1 LPVPV
6 DTKSLRFLRMPSVLG
21 GAFCTVYGQELM
33 IAVLLSL
40 PSLLFDEVLSSDS
53 FDFELELL

>member
-1 LPVPV
+1 
-6 DTKSLRFLRMPSVLG
+6 MPSVLG